1 MMGCDGYVTAGMPT
15 GEECDGCDG
24 FFRKKVDN
32 RKRGIAKKPQNNSR
46 INVKSGSSFQ
56 RQ

>member
-1 MMGCDGYVTAGMPT
+1 MGCDGYVTAGMPT